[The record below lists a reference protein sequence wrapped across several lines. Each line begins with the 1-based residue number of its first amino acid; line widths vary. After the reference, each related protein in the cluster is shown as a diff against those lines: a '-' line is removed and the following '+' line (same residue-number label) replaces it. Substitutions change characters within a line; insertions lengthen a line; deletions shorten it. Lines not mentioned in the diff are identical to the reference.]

1 MPFTAPLRFQPIYQ
15 PRVWGG
21 RRFEIF
27 FGRQLPEADTPYGES
42 WEVSDRPEAQSVV
55 AGEAENAG
63 LTLHELWTQHRQAVF
78 GTDSLRIGSERFP
91 LLMKIL
97 DATEDLSIQVH
108 PPGEVAV
115 VLGGEPK
122 TEMWFIAHADPG
134 SRIYVGLRPG
144 VSREA
149 FEQGVQT
156 GAVADLVQVIEPK
169 AGDCLFLPSGRLHAI
184 GKGLVIFEIQQNSDT
199 TYRVFD
205 WNRPGMDGKPRPL
218 HVAESLASID
228 FNDTA
233 PAMQVPEANGTL
245 VRCPQ
250 FEVRLAHDDAVVGL
264 PGEGVTIAVVRGAL
278 QIGAGEL
285 FKAGDF
291 ALIPASLDGEARKVL
306 KRTPETEWLEVR
318 IPAPQGA
325 GLHA

>member
-1 MPFTAPLRFQPIYQ
+1 MLFTAPLRFQPIYQ
-15 PRVWGG
+15 ARVWGG
-21 RRFEIF
+21 RRLETF
-27 FGRQLPEADTPYGES
+27 FGRQLPEPGTPYGES

-55 AGEAENAG
+55 AGGAENAG
-63 LTLHELWTQHRQAVF
+63 LTLHELWMHHRQPVF
-78 GTDSLRIGSERFP
+78 GADSIKIGSERFP

-97 DATEDLSIQVH
+97 DATDDLSIQVH
-108 PPGEVAV
+108 PPGEVAA

-149 FEQGVQT
+149 FEEALHT
-156 GAVADLVQVIEPK
+156 GTVADLVQVIEPK

-205 WNRPGMDGKPRPL
+205 WNRPGLDGKPRPL
-218 HVAESLASID
+218 HLPESLASID
-228 FNDTA
+228 FNDTS
-233 PAMQVPEANGTL
+233 PAMQIPEANGTL

-250 FEVRLAHDDAVVGL
+250 FEIRLARDDTAIGT
-264 PGEGVTIAVVRGAL
+264 PGEGMTLAVVRGEL
-278 QIGAGEL
+278 QIGAGDL
-285 FKAGDF
+285 FKAADF
-291 ALIPASLDGEARKVL
+291 AIIPASLDVEARKVV
-306 KRTPETEWLEVR
+306 KRAPETEWLEVR
-318 IPAPQGA
+318 IPAP
-325 GLHA
+325 